1 MRGKRL
7 GAVYLKPS
15 FPHQDTVLHGG
26 DIGWGHE
33 TIFSSRAKEGK
44 IFMLGFRIGMLYHQ
58 EESVVRTFGKS
69 VGNSESI
76 QNRENDLLTIAIDL
90 FHAHRERKDAVGMV
104 ASDDSFEADAYIL
117 VFRVNCTQQR
127 IKKDGFPV
135 SDRIVGMLRK

>member
-1 MRGKRL
+1 
-7 GAVYLKPS
+7 
-15 FPHQDTVLHGG
+15 
-26 DIGWGHE
+26 
-33 TIFSSRAKEGK
+33 
-44 IFMLGFRIGMLYHQ
+44 MLYHQ